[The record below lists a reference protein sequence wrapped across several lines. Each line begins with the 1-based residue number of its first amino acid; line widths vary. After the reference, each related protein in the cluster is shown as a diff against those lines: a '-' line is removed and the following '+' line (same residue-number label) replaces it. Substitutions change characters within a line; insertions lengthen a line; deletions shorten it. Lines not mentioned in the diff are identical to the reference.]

1 MTPDEIM
8 TLRKPKKDDDGRII
22 ESGEM
27 VIFQAGERPILGTQ
41 LLYWNDPVFSDR
53 SRIPS
58 PPSGALRRTSARFV
72 P

>member
-1 MTPDEIM
+1 MA
-8 TLRKPKKDDDGRII
+8 LRKPKKDDNDRII

-41 LLYWNDPVFSDR
+41 ILYWDDPVFSAR
-53 SRIPS
+53 SRIPA
-58 PPSGALRRTSARFV
+58 PPSGTLRRHRTRFV